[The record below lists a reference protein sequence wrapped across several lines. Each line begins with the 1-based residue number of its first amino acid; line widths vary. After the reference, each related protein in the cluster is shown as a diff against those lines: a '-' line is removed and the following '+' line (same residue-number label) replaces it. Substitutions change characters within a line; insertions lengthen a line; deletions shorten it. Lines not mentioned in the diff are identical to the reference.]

1 MVKSDNFIPFGP
13 YYSNNNDSVV
23 KYEYYN
29 AAFMNMGDSSREV
42 LRLYS
47 HAQTANA
54 EFTNCVFNHMVYAS
68 NYSNDGGKVFN
79 NNVCINFATLSQRG
93 SRKYSNTC
101 THGNIYY
108 VYYYLTR
115 TMIGLQMH
123 HTGNIIHTTRY
134 YIGHYHSG
142 PEQPSNIGHNII
154 RNNFYGFGDYLELD
168 PNDVGAVSYATKD

>member
-13 YYSNNNDSVV
+13 YYSNNNDSIV

-29 AAFMNMGDSSREV
+29 AAFMNMGDASREI

-93 SRKYSNTC
+93 SRKY
-101 THGNIYY
+101 
-108 VYYYLTR
+108 
-115 TMIGLQMH
+115 
-123 HTGNIIHTTRY
+123 
-134 YIGHYHSG
+134 
-142 PEQPSNIGHNII
+142 
-154 RNNFYGFGDYLELD
+154 
-168 PNDVGAVSYATKD
+168 